1 MLHHSRQWSSSLIHN
16 EVRGDFDITVVRAD
30 DNDKDHGG
38 VDVDD
43 TVDDVDDNDED
54 HGGDNS
60 DDVDDVDED
69 HGGVAL
75 W

>member
-1 MLHHSRQWSSSLIHN
+1 M
-16 EVRGDFDITVVRAD
+16 EGFITTPIDDHLRIYAYNIVVTRRYSD
-30 DNDKDHGG
+30 DN
-38 VDVDD
+38 
-43 TVDDVDDNDED
+43 VDDVDDNDED

-60 DDVDDVDED
+60 DDVDDVDDVDED